1 MILFL
6 SAPVTKRLTAASHCI
21 PQRTCTLLFCLIPS
35 MAVAGKSNGPTNQ
48 ATVALLIA
56 STTSDAMNETKVRV
70 AISLIYYKAVKPGLY
85 IVDMSWEVWRRFL
98 SANQRQRQEM
108 IVPKVAPSVDGSVKE
123 LVWIPLNN
131 QNKLQIIDENNVIS
145 I

>member
-1 MILFL
+1 
-6 SAPVTKRLTAASHCI
+6 
-21 PQRTCTLLFCLIPS
+21 
-35 MAVAGKSNGPTNQ
+35 MAVAGKSSGPTNQ
-48 ATVALLIA
+48 ATVVLLIA

-98 SANQRQRQEM
+98 SASQRQRQEM

-131 QNKLQIIDENNVIS
+131 QNKLQIIDENNVIC